1 MKRLPCKKP
10 KISAMYFI
18 EIYKSSYTGNTLYS
32 RPKLSGENDCEI
44 NKALRQTA
52 PSKYLK
58 TIRVIK
64 FDWCREKDGF
74 FWYPGQR
81 KLLPAIPLAYK
92 APSLWA
98 LTGKKPPKKK
108 KPIDLSRELPKPVA
122 EPYTAKVGELAFN

>member
-1 MKRLPCKKP
+1 MKRIPCKKP

-52 PSKYLK
+52 ASKYLK

-81 KLLPAIPLAYK
+81 KLLPAIPFAYI
-92 APSLWA
+92 APSLWV
-98 LTGKKPPKKK
+98 LTGKKPPKKL
-108 KPIDLSRELPKPVA
+108 KPIERARLIEKPNNEV
-122 EPYTAKVGELAFN
+122 YKAKAGELLFN